1 MNAIKKARRYKKSKA
16 STYISIGTS
25 LFGAVSVVKQ
35 LRQARS
41 DKDTLV
47 LADAVV
53 SAAAITTGVLIL
65 LRELRNWSGDDVLT
79 GD

>member
-16 STYISIGTS
+16 GTYISIGTS
-25 LFGAVSVVKQ
+25 LFGAISVAKQVK
-35 LRQARS
+35 QARS

-47 LADAVV
+47 LADAVI

-65 LRELRNWSGDDVLT
+65 LRELRNWNSDDILT